1 MFIRVFVLSLWLMV
15 SVAAAHDEAP
25 ELTVATVNGE
35 KVSLNLVSVIISQ
48 LSPEIR
54 RQPISVYYDQVV
66 DDIINTKLLASVAS
80 TEGMEGDPLL
90 AELVERASEQVLAE
104 AWLNRVVRERVT
116 PSMIDARYE
125 EIVAN
130 TEGRMEIRARHILVP
145 SREEAEAAIVRLDG
159 GADFAELAQEL
170 SEGPSGENGGELG
183 YFGRGSMVPPFEE
196 ASFALKK
203 GTHSATPIETQFGW
217 HVIKVEDR
225 RVKPAPELASV
236 REEIINSLSV
246 EQARIIIAEMRKGAE
261 ITRLSLD
268 EVREHTNASSAE
280 TTQ

>member
-15 SVAAAHDEAP
+15 SAAAAHDEAS

-35 KVSLNLVSVIISQ
+35 EVSLNLVSVIIAQ

-54 RQPISVYYDQVV
+54 SQPISAYYDQVV
-66 DDIINTKLLASVAS
+66 DDVINTKLLASVAAA
-80 TEGMEGDPLL
+80 EGMEGDPLL

-125 EIVAN
+125 EIVAD

-183 YFGRGSMVPPFEE
+183 YFGRGSMVPPFEA

-217 HVIKVEDR
+217 HVIKVEDK
-225 RVKPAPELASV
+225 RVRPAPELASV

-246 EQARIIIAEMRKGAE
+246 EQARIIIAEMREGAE

-268 EVREHTNASSAE
+268 EVREHTASSAE